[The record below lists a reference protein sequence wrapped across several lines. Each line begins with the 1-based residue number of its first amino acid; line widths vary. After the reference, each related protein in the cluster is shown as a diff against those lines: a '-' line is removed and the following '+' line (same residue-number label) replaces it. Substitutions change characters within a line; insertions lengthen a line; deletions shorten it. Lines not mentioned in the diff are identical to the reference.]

1 MELNREQIEHTLEIC
16 SSGDEQCAYCCLLAF
31 DGCARKLAKLALAL
45 IRELTEE
52 NERLEDNLIKQSTEN
67 IMLLRDKQDIQADT
81 VRKMRKKLKLKGQN
95 MIHPKY
101 HIDCLV
107 VSFEDIDQ
115 TAEEL
120 LEESGE

>member
-16 SSGDEQCAYCCLLAF
+16 SSGDEQCAHCCLLAF

-52 NERLEDNLIKQSTEN
+52 NGKLGIKNFDLICELSRIK
-67 IMLLRDKQDIQADT
+67 ADT
-81 VRKMRKKLKLKGQN
+81 VREMRKKLKLKGKN

-115 TAEEL
+115 IAKEM
-120 LEESGE
+120 LEEGT

>member
-45 IRELTEE
+45 IREQAEE
-52 NERLEDNLIKQSTEN
+52 IERLEDNLIKQSTEN

-81 VRKMRKKLKLKGQN
+81 VRKMHARLDASCDAPHWCVWRDEIEQIAK
-95 MIHPKY
+95 
-101 HIDCLV
+101 
-107 VSFEDIDQ
+107 
-115 TAEEL
+115 EL
-120 LEESGE
+120 LEEAK